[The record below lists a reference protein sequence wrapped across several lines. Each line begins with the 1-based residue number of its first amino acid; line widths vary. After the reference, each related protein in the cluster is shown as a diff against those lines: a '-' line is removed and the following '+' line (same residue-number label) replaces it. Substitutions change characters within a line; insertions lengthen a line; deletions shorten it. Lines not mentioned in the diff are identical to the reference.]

1 MSTGTVIQTGG
12 VLFHG
17 DSVTGTSAT
26 ALYPLGLI
34 REQGGKKFRY
44 VQYDGATAVAC
55 KADGICGIQKDQGDW
70 VVTQDISETSVRLV
84 AGATMSVIPSGG
96 FGWIQTQGGKELK
109 TSTLGSVGDRLV
121 YSNSDAGEAAL
132 GGVGAG
138 TSAGIFGFVYKDTD
152 ASSTFAWLKLP

>member
-1 MSTGTVIQTGG
+1 
-12 VLFHG
+12 
-17 DSVTGTSAT
+17 
-26 ALYPLGLI
+26 
-34 REQGGKKFRY
+34 
-44 VQYDGATAVAC
+44 
-55 KADGICGIQKDQGDW
+55 
-70 VVTQDISETSVRLV
+70 
-84 AGATMSVIPSGG
+84 
-96 FGWIQTQGGKELK
+96 